1 MAKTSHDDFIQ
12 SAEYEPE
19 RFFVPSSLLSIN
31 DAIDNPRGFQSG
43 RMLELVG
50 TESTGKSTLALDL
63 IANAQKLFPDN
74 DCVYVDVER
83 SFDAKYARLIGI
95 DNSQLKIVRADSA
108 ESSLE
113 TAEIMCRRGA
123 RIVVIDS
130 VSFLVP
136 RSHNE
141 YDAEDTDVEIDYEK
155 SKKIAALGTILGDW
169 VKRMVSVIDYHNTL
183 LIFINQYR
191 SNFST
196 MTRVEKKPYGPFA
209 YRHALT
215 WRLELARV
223 SNEDKRTT
231 VHAKCTKNRLGA
243 ERGMAKYDI
252 IYGKGLDIKGDL
264 LKHAVEVG
272 IVTKSGAWYYYDKDL
287 PTQVRVQ
294 GLENA
299 TELFDYDLI
308 RKRLYELN
316 MV

>member
-31 DAIDNPRGFQSG
+31 DAINDKRGFQSG

-50 TESTGKSTLALDL
+50 DESTGKSTLALDL
-63 IANAQKLFPDN
+63 IANTQKLFPDE
-74 DCVYVDVER
+74 CIYVDVER
-83 SFDAKYARLIGI
+83 SFDIKYARSLGV
-95 DNSQLKIVRADSA
+95 DLSTLRIVRADSA

-113 TAEIMCRRGA
+113 TAEILSRRGA
-123 RIVVIDS
+123 KIIVIDS

-141 YDAEDTDVEIDYEK
+141 YDAEDTDVELDYEK
-155 SKKIAALGTILGDW
+155 SKKIAALGTLLGDW
-169 VKRMVSVIDYHNTL
+169 VKKMVPVIDYHNTL
-183 LIFINQYR
+183 LVFINQYR

-196 MTRVEKKPYGPFA
+196 MARVEKKPYGPRT

-264 LKHAVEVG
+264 LKYAVEAG
-272 IVTKSGAWYYYDKDL
+272 IVAKSGAWYYYDKDL
-287 PTQVRVQ
+287 PTQVRAQ

-299 TELFDYDLI
+299 TETFDFDLI
-308 RKRLYELN
+308 RKKLYELN

>member
-19 RFFVPSSLLSIN
+19 RFFVPSSLLSVN
-31 DAIDNPRGFQSG
+31 DAINDKRGFQSG

-50 TESTGKSTLALDL
+50 DESTGKSTLALDL
-63 IANAQKLFPDN
+63 IANTQKLFPDE
-74 DCVYVDVER
+74 CIYVDVER
-83 SFDAKYARLIGI
+83 SFDIKYARSLGV
-95 DNSQLKIVRADSA
+95 DLSTLKIVRADSA

-113 TAEIMCRRGA
+113 TAEILSRRGA
-123 RIVVIDS
+123 KIIVIDS

-141 YDAEDTDVEIDYEK
+141 YDAEDTDVELDYEK
-155 SKKIAALGTILGDW
+155 SKKIAALGTLLGDW
-169 VKRMVSVIDYHNTL
+169 VKKMVPVIDYHNTL
-183 LIFINQYR
+183 LVFINQYR

-196 MTRVEKKPYGPFA
+196 MARVEKKPYGPRT

-264 LKHAVEVG
+264 LKYAVEAG
-272 IVTKSGAWYYYDKDL
+272 IVTKSGAWYYFDKDL
-287 PTQVRVQ
+287 PTQVRAQ

>member
-31 DAIDNPRGFQSG
+31 DAIGNWRGFQSG

-50 TESTGKSTLALDL
+50 DESTGKSTLALDL
-63 IANAQKLFPDN
+63 IANTQRLFPGSL
-74 DCVYVDVER
+74 CAYADVER
-83 SFDAKYARLIGI
+83 SFDVQYARKLGV
-95 DNSQLKIVRADSA
+95 NTATLKIIRADSA

-113 TAEIMCRRGA
+113 TAEIVCRRGA
-123 RIVVIDS
+123 KIIVIDS

-141 YDAEDTDVEIDYEK
+141 YDAEETEVEPDYEK
-155 SKKIAALGTILGDW
+155 SKKIAALGTIIGDW
-169 VKRMVSVIDYHNTL
+169 CKRMVPIIDYHNTL
-183 LIFINQYR
+183 LVFINQYR

-196 MTRVEKKPYGPFA
+196 MSRVEKKPYGPRT

-223 SNEDKRTT
+223 LNKDTRTN
-231 VHAKCTKNRLGA
+231 VQAKCTKNRLAG
-243 ERGMAKYDI
+243 ERGMAEYDI
-252 IYGKGLDIKGDL
+252 VYGKGLDINGDL
-264 LKHAVEVG
+264 LKHAVNAG
-272 IVTKSGAWYYYDKDL
+272 IVTKSGAWYYIDKDL
-287 PTQVRVQ
+287 PTQVRAQ

-299 TELFDYDLI
+299 TETFDFDLI
-308 RKRLYELN
+308 RKKLYELN

>member
-19 RFFVPSSLLSIN
+19 RFFVPSSLLSVN
-31 DAIDNPRGFQSG
+31 DAINDKRGFQSG
-43 RMLELVG
+43 RMVELVG
-50 TESTGKSTLALDL
+50 DESTGKSTLALDL
-63 IANAQKLFPDN
+63 IANTQKLFPDE
-74 DCVYVDVER
+74 CIYVDVER
-83 SFDAKYARLIGI
+83 SFDVKYARSLGV
-95 DNSQLKIVRADSA
+95 NLSTLKIVRADSA

-113 TAEIMCRRGA
+113 TAEILSRRGA
-123 RIVVIDS
+123 KIIVIDS

-141 YDAEDTDVEIDYEK
+141 YDAEDTDVELDYEK
-155 SKKIAALGTILGDW
+155 SKKIAALGTLLGDW
-169 VKRMVSVIDYHNTL
+169 VKKMVPVIDYHNTL
-183 LIFINQYR
+183 LVFINQYR

-196 MTRVEKKPYGPFA
+196 MARVEKKPYGPRT

-252 IYGKGLDIKGDL
+252 IYGKGLDVKGDL
-264 LKHAVEVG
+264 LKYAVEAG
-272 IVTKSGAWYYYDKDL
+272 IVTKSGAWYYIDKDL
-287 PTQVRVQ
+287 PTQVRAQ

-308 RKRLYELN
+308 RKKLYELN

>member
-31 DAIDNPRGFQSG
+31 DAINDRRGFQSG

-50 TESTGKSTLALDL
+50 DESTGKSTLALDL
-63 IANAQKLFPDN
+63 IANTQKLFPSE
-74 DCVYVDVER
+74 CIYVDVER
-83 SFDAKYARLIGI
+83 SFDIKYARSLGVEL
-95 DNSQLKIVRADSA
+95 STLKIVRADSA

-113 TAEIMCRRGA
+113 TAEILSRRGA
-123 RIVVIDS
+123 KIIVIDS

-141 YDAEDTDVEIDYEK
+141 YDAGDTDVELDYEK
-155 SKKIAALGTILGDW
+155 SKKIAALGTLLGDW
-169 VKRMVSVIDYHNTL
+169 VKKMVPVIDYHNTL
-183 LIFINQYR
+183 LVFINQYR

-196 MTRVEKKPYGPFA
+196 MARVEKKPYGPRT

-264 LKHAVEVG
+264 LKYAVEAG
-272 IVTKSGAWYYYDKDL
+272 IVTKSGAWYYFDKDL
-287 PTQVRVQ
+287 PTQIRAQ

-299 TELFDYDLI
+299 TELFDFDLI

>member
-19 RFFVPSSLLSIN
+19 RFFVPSSLLSVN
-31 DAIDNPRGFQSG
+31 DAINDKRGFQSG
-43 RMLELVG
+43 RMVELVG
-50 TESTGKSTLALDL
+50 DESTGKSTLALDL
-63 IANAQKLFPDN
+63 IANTQKLFPDE
-74 DCVYVDVER
+74 CIYVDVER
-83 SFDAKYARLIGI
+83 SFDVKYARSLGV
-95 DNSQLKIVRADSA
+95 NLSTLKIVRADSA

-113 TAEIMCRRGA
+113 TAEILSRRGA
-123 RIVVIDS
+123 KIIVIDS

-141 YDAEDTDVEIDYEK
+141 YDAEDTDVELDYEK
-155 SKKIAALGTILGDW
+155 SKKIAALGTLLGDW
-169 VKRMVSVIDYHNTL
+169 VKKMVPVIDYHNTL
-183 LIFINQYR
+183 LVFINQYR

-196 MTRVEKKPYGPFA
+196 MARVEKKPYGPRT

-264 LKHAVEVG
+264 LKYAVEAG
-272 IVTKSGAWYYYDKDL
+272 IVTKSGAWYYIDKDL
-287 PTQVRVQ
+287 PTQVRAQ

>member
-19 RFFVPSSLLSIN
+19 RFFVPSSLLSVN
-31 DAIDNPRGFQSG
+31 DAINDKRGFQSG
-43 RMLELVG
+43 RMVELVG
-50 TESTGKSTLALDL
+50 DESTGKSTLALDL
-63 IANAQKLFPDN
+63 IANTQKLFPDE
-74 DCVYVDVER
+74 CIYVDVER
-83 SFDAKYARLIGI
+83 SFDVKYARSLGV
-95 DNSQLKIVRADSA
+95 NLSTLKIVRADSA

-113 TAEIMCRRGA
+113 TAEILSRRGA
-123 RIVVIDS
+123 KIIVIDS

-141 YDAEDTDVEIDYEK
+141 YDAEDTDVELDYEK
-155 SKKIAALGTILGDW
+155 SKKIAALGTLLGDW
-169 VKRMVSVIDYHNTL
+169 VKKMVPVIDYHNTL
-183 LIFINQYR
+183 LVFINQYR

-196 MTRVEKKPYGPFA
+196 MARVEKKPYGPRT

-264 LKHAVEVG
+264 LKYAVDAG

-287 PTQVRVQ
+287 PTQVRAQ

-308 RKRLYELN
+308 RKKLYELN